1 MAPSS
6 SHIGPTWKYDV
17 FVSFRGKDIRK
28 SFVDHLFSDFERKG
42 IYAFKD
48 DKKLKRGEEISS
60 GLYEAIEQSRF
71 LIVIFSND
79 YASSTWCLREL
90 VKILECKKRNDM
102 YEVRALFYNVTPEVV
117 KNQSGT
123 YLEAFMKH
131 EASKRIEQEP
141 KFIER
146 ISNEVFYKL
155 TSGGPLDAGKTTIAK
170 AIYNL
175 LHIHFEA
182 YTFCDDVK
190 GVEKRYGLVHLQE
203 KLLEDLLS
211 IQLPKIRSISKGIS
225 ILKSRLSEKKV
236 LVVLDGMDNYN
247 QFEALVGSRD
257 WFGPGSVIIV
267 TGRDKQLFS
276 AYGVEEIYE
285 VELLYDDEALE
296 LFSLYAFRNKHPK
309 EEFED
314 LASQVV
320 DYVNGLPLALK
331 ILGSSLFGKTVEEWE
346 SQLKKLR
353 RYPHCEIQQVL
364 RISYDVLDFD
374 QQNIFLDISCFFKGE
389 KRDYVMKVLNGC
401 DLDAATNIRVLMDMS
416 LISIHS
422 DRMQM
427 HDLVQEMGWQIVHE
441 ESEEP
446 GKRSRLWFSIDVLHV
461 LNKDKGT
468 ESVKGLAM
476 DVSSSQI
483 NIYGKTFGKLNSL
496 RLLNLYIGSWDN
508 LRDVNGKIRE
518 NRFGLETKVNAIS
531 GRLEYLSSE
540 LRLFCWHG
548 FPFPELPLTFYPEN
562 LVILDLSYS
571 YIKEIWSGTKGF
583 KKLISMNLS
592 HCRNLIKTPDFTETP
607 NLEELILDGC
617 ESLTEVH
624 PSVGT
629 LASLVVLNL
638 RNCTSLVS
646 PPNCTR
652 LKYVQILNLSG
663 CKNLNKF
670 PEDIGIMKALM
681 ELHADGTRIDELPYS
696 LSSLG
701 NLQVFTLVF
710 PSLSGLRFL
719 RDIDVSHCNLIEA
732 SLDGIEC
739 LSMLE
744 TLNLSGNDFR
754 SLPSFGKL
762 FRLETLGLVG
772 CKNIEVLPELPPNIQ
787 LVEAQDCVSL
797 RELPAKS
804 TTYESSIQCFDFT
817 NCAKVLE
824 NQSVENLIAVLL
836 PQGRIDPYK
845 LVSVLLPGSSIPGWF
860 SYQNNGDCVKVEL
873 RVRGNSI
880 CALKLEGCIKE

>member
-6 SHIGPTWKYDV
+6 SHIAPTWKYDV

-131 EASKRIEQEP
+131 EASNRIEAPEWKKALTSGATLSGWNFQASNGQEP

-155 TSGGPLDAGKTTIAK
+155 TSGGPLDAGE
-170 AIYNL
+170 NL
-175 LHIHFEA
+175 VGL
-182 YTFCDDVK
+182 YT
-190 GVEKRYGLVHLQE
+190 RANQMGLLQYV
-203 KLLEDLLS
+203 D
-211 IQLPKIRSISKGIS
+211 
-225 ILKSRLSEKKV
+225 SRKV

-446 GKRSRLWFSIDVLHV
+446 G
-461 LNKDKGT
+461 
-468 ESVKGLAM
+468 
-476 DVSSSQI
+476 
-483 NIYGKTFGKLNSL
+483 
-496 RLLNLYIGSWDN
+496 
-508 LRDVNGKIRE
+508 
-518 NRFGLETKVNAIS
+518 
-531 GRLEYLSSE
+531 
-540 LRLFCWHG
+540 
-548 FPFPELPLTFYPEN
+548 
-562 LVILDLSYS
+562 
-571 YIKEIWSGTKGF
+571 
-583 KKLISMNLS
+583 
-592 HCRNLIKTPDFTETP
+592 
-607 NLEELILDGC
+607 
-617 ESLTEVH
+617 
-624 PSVGT
+624 
-629 LASLVVLNL
+629 
-638 RNCTSLVS
+638 
-646 PPNCTR
+646 
-652 LKYVQILNLSG
+652 
-663 CKNLNKF
+663 
-670 PEDIGIMKALM
+670 
-681 ELHADGTRIDELPYS
+681 
-696 LSSLG
+696 
-701 NLQVFTLVF
+701 
-710 PSLSGLRFL
+710 
-719 RDIDVSHCNLIEA
+719 
-732 SLDGIEC
+732 
-739 LSMLE
+739 
-744 TLNLSGNDFR
+744 
-754 SLPSFGKL
+754 
-762 FRLETLGLVG
+762 
-772 CKNIEVLPELPPNIQ
+772 
-787 LVEAQDCVSL
+787 
-797 RELPAKS
+797 
-804 TTYESSIQCFDFT
+804 
-817 NCAKVLE
+817 
-824 NQSVENLIAVLL
+824 
-836 PQGRIDPYK
+836 
-845 LVSVLLPGSSIPGWF
+845 
-860 SYQNNGDCVKVEL
+860 
-873 RVRGNSI
+873 
-880 CALKLEGCIKE
+880 

>member
-1 MAPSS
+1 MMEPTSQGSARPADDEVQQKQAPTEAGVSLTAICRYRENDCDVIYGGVRMQLQLAAQVFGMSS
-6 SHIGPTWKYDV
+6 LHNMESRSPL
-17 FVSFRGKDIRK
+17 DIVTAALHRL
-28 SFVDHLFSDFERKG
+28 VDTK
-42 IYAFKD
+42 AFK
-48 DKKLKRGEEISS
+48 
-60 GLYEAIEQSRF
+60 
-71 LIVIFSND
+71 
-79 YASSTWCLREL
+79 
-90 VKILECKKRNDM
+90 
-102 YEVRALFYNVTPEVV
+102 
-117 KNQSGT
+117 
-123 YLEAFMKH
+123 
-131 EASKRIEQEP
+131 QEP

-155 TSGGPLDAGKTTIAK
+155 TSGGSLDAGKTTIAK

-182 YTFCDDVK
+182 YSFCDDVK

-211 IQLPKIRSISKGIS
+211 IQVPKIRSISNGIS
-225 ILKSRLSEKKV
+225 ILKSRLSRKKTFP
-236 LVVLDGMDNYN
+236 VVLDDMDNYN

-267 TGRDKQLFS
+267 TGRDKQLFN
-276 AYGVEEIYE
+276 AYRVEEIYE
-285 VELLYDDEALE
+285 VEFLYDDEALE

-346 SQLKKLR
+346 SQLKKLP
-353 RYPHCEIQQVL
+353 RYPHYEIQQVL

-427 HDLVQEMGWQIVHE
+427 HDLVQEMGWQI
-441 ESEEP
+441 
-446 GKRSRLWFSIDVLHV
+446 
-461 LNKDKGT
+461 GT

-496 RLLNLYIGSWDN
+496 RLLNLYVGSWDN

-518 NRFGLETKVNAIS
+518 NRLGLETKVNAIS

-629 LASLVVLNL
+629 LARLVVLNL

-646 PPNCTR
+646 PPNCTG

-663 CKNLNKF
+663 CKNLNRF
-670 PEDIGIMKALM
+670 PEHIRNMKALM
-681 ELHADGTRIDELPYS
+681 ELHADGTRIDELPYC

-701 NLQVFTLVF
+701 NLQVFTLGQREEMQTKSWGSVLWPSFTLSTIVHPPSAVF
-710 PSLSGLRFL
+710 PSISSLRFL

-732 SLDGIEC
+732 SLEGIEC

-744 TLNLSGNDFR
+744 KLNLSGNDFR

-797 RELPAKS
+797 RELPANQ
-804 TTYESSIQCFDFT
+804 THES
-817 NCAKVLE
+817 
-824 NQSVENLIAVLL
+824 
-836 PQGRIDPYK
+836 
-845 LVSVLLPGSSIPGWF
+845 
-860 SYQNNGDCVKVEL
+860 
-873 RVRGNSI
+873 
-880 CALKLEGCIKE
+880 

>member
-1 MAPSS
+1 MINLDS
-6 SHIGPTWKYDV
+6 
-17 FVSFRGKDIRK
+17 RK
-28 SFVDHLFSDFERKG
+28 
-42 IYAFKD
+42 I
-48 DKKLKRGEEISS
+48 
-60 GLYEAIEQSRF
+60 
-71 LIVIFSND
+71 
-79 YASSTWCLREL
+79 
-90 VKILECKKRNDM
+90 
-102 YEVRALFYNVTPEVV
+102 
-117 KNQSGT
+117 
-123 YLEAFMKH
+123 
-131 EASKRIEQEP
+131 
-141 KFIER
+141 
-146 ISNEVFYKL
+146 
-155 TSGGPLDAGKTTIAK
+155 TTA
-170 AIYNL
+170 
-175 LHIHFEA
+175 
-182 YTFCDDVK
+182 
-190 GVEKRYGLVHLQE
+190 
-203 KLLEDLLS
+203 
-211 IQLPKIRSISKGIS
+211 
-225 ILKSRLSEKKV
+225 
-236 LVVLDGMDNYN
+236 
-247 QFEALVGSRD
+247 
-257 WFGPGSVIIV
+257 
-267 TGRDKQLFS
+267 
-276 AYGVEEIYE
+276 
-285 VELLYDDEALE
+285 
-296 LFSLYAFRNKHPK
+296 
-309 EEFED
+309 
-314 LASQVV
+314 
-320 DYVNGLPLALK
+320 
-331 ILGSSLFGKTVEEWE
+331 
-346 SQLKKLR
+346 
-353 RYPHCEIQQVL
+353 
-364 RISYDVLDFD
+364 
-374 QQNIFLDISCFFKGE
+374 
-389 KRDYVMKVLNGC
+389 
-401 DLDAATNIRVLMDMS
+401 
-416 LISIHS
+416 
-422 DRMQM
+422 
-427 HDLVQEMGWQIVHE
+427 
-441 ESEEP
+441 
-446 GKRSRLWFSIDVLHV
+446 
-461 LNKDKGT
+461 KGT
-468 ESVKGLAM
+468 ESVKGPAM

-483 NIYGKTFGKLNSL
+483 NIYGKTFEKLNSL

-592 HCRNLIKTPDFTETP
+592 HCRNLIKTPDFTEIP

-629 LASLVVLNL
+629 LTSLVVLNL
-638 RNCTSLVS
+638 RNCTSLAS
-646 PPNCTR
+646 FPNCAR

-670 PEDIGIMKALM
+670 PEDIGNMKALM

-696 LSSLG
+696 LSFLG
-701 NLQVFTLVF
+701 NLQVFTLGQREEMQTKSWGSVLWPSFTLSTIVHPPSAVF
-710 PSLSGLRFL
+710 PSLSSLRFL

-732 SLDGIEC
+732 SLEGIEC

-744 TLNLSGNDFR
+744 KLNLSGNDFR

-804 TTYESSIQCFDFT
+804 TTYESKIQCFDFT

-860 SYQNNGDCVKVEL
+860 SNQNNGDCVKVEL

-880 CALKLEGCIKE
+880 CALKLEGCIIDKLEVVFPIALMRLMRHMQLHATYAT